1 MIFRMFFSKYL
12 LSNFFSIFN
21 FLFLKL
27 PLKQIAVL
35 MSTILA
41 FTLLHYKLQIIKLA
55 NRPYLVL
62 YIGILHYYGDLWTLL
77 YFCCF
82 HEYTVLY
89 KQIVGMN
96 LTHACVVTDHTFNLT
111 ACNKILIFLQ
121 KLVLWLLVTINHSPL
136 CVLVVCVCLL
146 EVEWLIAS
154 FAYRLDSGW
163 THTHGNISCQNTLLQ
178 SMLSVFYCWA

>member
-55 NRPYLVL
+55 NRPYIVL
-62 YIGILHYYGDLWTLL
+62 YIGI
-77 YFCCF
+77 
-82 HEYTVLY
+82 
-89 KQIVGMN
+89 
-96 LTHACVVTDHTFNLT
+96 
-111 ACNKILIFLQ
+111 
-121 KLVLWLLVTINHSPL
+121 
-136 CVLVVCVCLL
+136 
-146 EVEWLIAS
+146 
-154 FAYRLDSGW
+154 
-163 THTHGNISCQNTLLQ
+163 
-178 SMLSVFYCWA
+178 